1 MSSFLAVALLS
12 IATVPAVDLNQYPA
26 NLEPQEFAV
35 TESYTGNTYETFN
48 GVQSNPFVQ

>member
-12 IATVPAVDLNQYPA
+12 IATVPAVDLNQYPT